1 MIFNRSKS
9 LAKFEPKKK
18 YLYSVVEYAIYSPV
32 SVQVLCRKNDVV
44 DFDAYLPDVIF
55 STKNQIQ
62 KR

>member
-1 MIFNRSKS
+1 MIFNRSQS

-44 DFDAYLPDVIF
+44 DFDANLPDVIF
-55 STKNQIQ
+55 STKN
-62 KR
+62 

>member
-18 YLYSVVEYAIYSPV
+18 YLYSVAIYSPV

-44 DFDAYLPDVIF
+44 DFDANLPDVIF
-55 STKNQIQ
+55 STKN
-62 KR
+62 

>member
-44 DFDAYLPDVIF
+44 DFDANLPDVIF
-55 STKNQIQ
+55 STKN
-62 KR
+62 

>member
-1 MIFNRSKS
+1 MIFNRSKI

-44 DFDAYLPDVIF
+44 NFDAKPKKMKLSPV
-55 STKNQIQ
+55 NN
-62 KR
+62 